1 MNCRTVCYG
10 KLVAIASFS
19 FSLIVFSHPISAE
32 AQSWSVTEID
42 QTTVSPPGSGQSNP
56 CIVCVLAK
64 GDGGD
69 CTQECTTDQGNSG

>member
-32 AQSWSVTEID
+32 AQGSPWPVVVID
-42 QTTVSPPGSGQSNP
+42 DTTVFPPESGKLNP
-56 CIVCVLAK
+56 CGVCVLDK
-64 GDGGD
+64 ED
-69 CTQECTTDQGNSG
+69 CTVECTTDQGNSG